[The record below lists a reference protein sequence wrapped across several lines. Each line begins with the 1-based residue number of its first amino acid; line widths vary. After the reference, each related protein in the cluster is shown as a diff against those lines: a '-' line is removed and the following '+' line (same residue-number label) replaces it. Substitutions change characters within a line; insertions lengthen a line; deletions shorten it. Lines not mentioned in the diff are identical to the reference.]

1 MSGSLLEGKGQILV
15 CFHDLR
21 FLGELTLLDPHTSIY
36 MMIHKLCFQEFRFD
50 DIKFLT
56 ISWFPKKNKKN
67 KQTKNQ
73 VTYIC
78 HFRTQQRLSPF

>member
-56 ISWFPKKNKKN
+56 ISWFQKKTN

-73 VTYIC
+73 VTYIY